1 MFIQPSKFPA
11 RVLAGIAI
19 ASFAALAIA
28 LIAQHQFG
36 VKPCP
41 WCVMQRG
48 IFILIGAIALLG
60 LVLRGLPRK
69 GALLLVAVLAACGF
83 VAAMWQNQVASQSL
97 SCALTLADRINTALG
112 LEDSLPYVFMV
123 TGNCAEAAAY
133 RLLGLP
139 YEVWSGGL
147 YLLMAGVAFIAI
159 RKTPGK
165 R

>member
-1 MFIQPSKFPA
+1 MFFVKPSKFPA
-11 RVLAGIAI
+11 RALGAIAV
-19 ASFAALAIA
+19 ASFASLLVA

-36 VKPCP
+36 VRPCP

-48 IFILIGAIALLG
+48 IFILIGAVALLG
-60 LVLRGLPRK
+60 LLLRGMPRK
-69 GALLLVAVLAACGF
+69 GALVLIAVLAACGF
-83 VAAMWQNQVASQSL
+83 VAAIYQNQVASQSL

-112 LEDSLPYVFMV
+112 LEELLPYVFMV

-139 YEVWSGGL
+139 YEVWSGAL
-147 YLLMAGVAFIAI
+147 YLIIAVI
-159 RKTPGK
+159 ALTATRK